1 MTRQP
6 VQHETPMWL
15 GAVAPDPMEALPV
28 HGLTTVQFGSAET
41 PALEGDWATAVL
53 PMAAEL
59 VKRGRPL
66 FWVESGGIGG
76 TVSGPYARAA
86 CGDSDLLFVH
96 EDADVILTRPPAG
109 FDYRDADIEEMAS
122 GRYNV
127 LGCVPSLDNI
137 AADLERHDATYGASA
152 VIFDEAQMLR
162 PYWNVTDTS
171 GSAAYRMPVR
181 VADQWRA
188 ADLLEF
194 ATPRAA
200 PTIAAWDT
208 WPGDPAALE
217 AVISVSLLRVVVL
230 RQPGAD
236 AALVTVRRRDALT
249 APWSWSKWWTVP
261 RYDIDQLVI
270 SE

>member
-1 MTRQP
+1 MRQP
-6 VQHETPMWL
+6 IHTQTPSWL
-15 GAVAPDPMEALPV
+15 DAVAGDPMDALPV
-28 HGLTTVQFGSAET
+28 HGLTTLQFSSAEV
-41 PALEGDWATAVL
+41 PQLEGDWATAVL
-53 PMAAEL
+53 PMAADL
-59 VKRGRPL
+59 VTGGRPV
-66 FWVESGGIGG
+66 FWVESGGIGS
-76 TVSGPYARAA
+76 TVSGPYVRAV

-96 EDADVILTRPPAG
+96 EDEDDILTRAPAG
-109 FDYRDADIEEMAS
+109 FDYRRPDLEKITG

-127 LGCVPSLDNI
+127 LGCVPSLGNI
-137 AADLERHDATYGASA
+137 SADLERHDSSYGTSA
-152 VIFDEAQMLR
+152 VIFDQAQMLR
-162 PYWNVTDTS
+162 PYWNVTDTE
-171 GSAAYRMPVR
+171 GSPPYRMPVR

-200 PTIAAWDT
+200 QTIAVWDT

-217 AVISVSLLRVVVL
+217 AVISVSLTRVVVL

-249 APWSWSKWWTVP
+249 AAWSWAKSWTVP